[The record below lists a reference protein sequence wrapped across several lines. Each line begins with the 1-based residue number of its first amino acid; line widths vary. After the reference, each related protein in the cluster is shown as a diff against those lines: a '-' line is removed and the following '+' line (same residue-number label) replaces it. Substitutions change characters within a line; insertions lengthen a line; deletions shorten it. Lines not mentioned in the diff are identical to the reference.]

1 PPGSLRLHLP
11 GLQPVPVADRPATG
25 DDGAEVPGPVVRS
38 RQEARRPGAGG
49 GRPGPSPAP
58 APGRPVR
65 RREAARR
72 HRPRPGQGPADPV
85 RRRTDLGAGRRE
97 RPGGH
102 PPAAP
107 RRHRTRRRRHLRDAR
122 PAPGSLGRPGHPHRR
137 RRDHRR
143 SAPHPQSRSHPGVA
157 LTPIPLRTP
166 MPAFLKNK
174 WLWIGLALLVAVV
187 IGLSLMQKAGAAK
200 KAELA
205 EAAEKTVE
213 SPYSAIA
220 NGKIDIE
227 GGIIQIAARRGG
239 VVRDVLVQ
247 EGDLV
252 KAGQILA
259 RQEDDEPRLSLQTAT
274 ADLAQAESQL
284 RMINVDIA
292 TAQREH
298 DRLQKLVATNFVAA
312 QRMDQAR
319 DAIAQAQARLASQ
332 QAAVQ
337 TARARRDQA
346 AYNVELTVIRSPADG
361 RIVRRY
367 ANPGAGASTL
377 NVSNMFD
384 LEPAAPRIARAEIV
398 EADIPNVSVDQ
409 AVEIT
414 P

>member
-1 PPGSLRLHLP
+1 
-11 GLQPVPVADRPATG
+11 A
-25 DDGAEVPGPVVRS
+25 
-38 RQEARRPGAGG
+38 
-49 GRPGPSPAP
+49 
-58 APGRPVR
+58 
-65 RREAARR
+65 
-72 HRPRPGQGPADPV
+72 
-85 RRRTDLGAGRRE
+85 DLGAGRRE
-97 RPGGH
+97 RTGRDPAAAPGG
-102 PPAAP
+102 
-107 RRHRTRRRRHLRDAR
+107 HRTRRGRHLRDPR
-122 PAPGSLGRPGHPHRR
+122 PAPGSLGRPGDPHRR

-174 WLWIGLALLVAVV
+174 WLWIGLALVIAIV

-205 EAAEKTVE
+205 QAADKKVE

-259 RQEDDEPRLSLQTAT
+259 RQEDDEPRLSLQTAA
-274 ADLAQAESQL
+274 ADVAQAESQL
-284 RMINVDIA
+284 RLIEVDIR
-292 TAQREH
+292 TAQREY
-298 DRLQKLVATNFVAA
+298 DRLQKLVDTNFVAA
-312 QRMDQAR
+312 QRLDQAR

-346 AYNVELTVIRSPADG
+346 AYNVELTVIRAPQSG

-384 LEPAAPRIARAEIV
+384 LEPDAPRIARAEIV
-398 EADIPNVSVDQ
+398 ESDMPNNYPGQ
-409 AVEIT
+409 AVELSPEGDPSRVYVGAVLRRAAVFGARKLASDDPSQRSDERVVDVVVTAGDAPLLIGQRVLVKFMKPGQT
-414 P
+414 A

>member
-1 PPGSLRLHLP
+1 
-11 GLQPVPVADRPATG
+11 
-25 DDGAEVPGPVVRS
+25 
-38 RQEARRPGAGG
+38 
-49 GRPGPSPAP
+49 
-58 APGRPVR
+58 
-65 RREAARR
+65 
-72 HRPRPGQGPADPV
+72 
-85 RRRTDLGAGRRE
+85 
-97 RPGGH
+97 
-102 PPAAP
+102 
-107 RRHRTRRRRHLRDAR
+107 
-122 PAPGSLGRPGHPHRR
+122 
-137 RRDHRR
+137 
-143 SAPHPQSRSHPGVA
+143 
-157 LTPIPLRTP
+157 

-205 EAAEKTVE
+205 EAAEKKVE

-414 P
+414 PEGDPTKVYVGKVLRRAAVFGARKLASDDPSQRTDERVVEVVVAVDEAPLLIGQRVLVKFMKPGETAGAKRDNASTGVPATRAMKAPART